1 MVAKVIFAFL
11 MSFATASLVTIAHIF
26 YKDISYELIFDTYI
40 HICYEN
46 ILACGV
52 YLHYL
57 DSTYIAKIYTQTNF
71 IIRQFLYGGAGEH
84 LTLVYNVP

>member
-40 HICYEN
+40 YAMKISWPVVFISI
-46 ILACGV
+46 IL
-52 YLHYL
+52 
-57 DSTYIAKIYTQTNF
+57 IAPVLQRFTHK
-71 IIRQFLYGGAGEH
+71 
-84 LTLVYNVP
+84 LTS

>member
-40 HICYEN
+40 YAMKISWPVVFICI
-46 ILACGV
+46 IL
-52 YLHYL
+52 
-57 DSTYIAKIYTQTNF
+57 IAPILQKFT
-71 IIRQFLYGGAGEH
+71 H
-84 LTLVYNVP
+84 KLTS

>member
-40 HICYEN
+40 YAMKISWPVVFISI
-46 ILACGV
+46 IL
-52 YLHYL
+52 
-57 DSTYIAKIYTQTNF
+57 IAPVLQRFSHK
-71 IIRQFLYGGAGEH
+71 
-84 LTLVYNVP
+84 LTS